1 MPQIS
6 SFYGIIIY
14 FYFND
19 HNPPHF
25 HAEYSGYEALIDI
38 RSLTVIKGFLP
49 KRAMN
54 LVTEWGQLHQNEL
67 LTAWEVIRNKELPN
81 PIEPLP

>member
-38 RSLTVIKGFLP
+38 RSLTVIKGSLP

-54 LVTEWGQLHQNEL
+54 LVIEWGLLHQNEL
-67 LTAWEVIRNKELPN
+67 ITAWEAIRNRELPN

>member
-1 MPQIS
+1 VPQIS

-14 FYFND
+14 LYFND

-25 HAEYSGYEALIDI
+25 HAEYSGYEVLIEI
-38 RSLTVIKGFLP
+38 RLLTVIKGSLP

-54 LVTEWGQLHQNEL
+54 LVVEWAQLHQNEL
-67 LTAWEVIRNKELPN
+67 LAAWEVIRNKELPN
-81 PIEPLP
+81 AIEPLP

>member
-14 FYFND
+14 LYFKD

-25 HAEYSGYEALIDI
+25 NAKYSGYEALFEIK
-38 RSLTVIKGFLP
+38 SLTVIKGSLL

-54 LVTEWGQLHQNEL
+54 LVITLGHLHQNEL
-67 LTAWEVIRNKELPN
+67 LSAWEVIGNRELPN

>member
-1 MPQIS
+1 VPQIS

-14 FYFND
+14 LYFND

-25 HAEYSGYEALIDI
+25 HAEYSGYEVLIEI
-38 RSLTVIKGFLP
+38 RSLTVIKGSLP

-54 LVTEWGQLHQNEL
+54 LVFEWAQLHQNEL
-67 LTAWEVIRNKELPN
+67 FAAWEVIRNKELPN
-81 PIEPLP
+81 AIEPLP